1 VPRLLF
7 FFSLIWV
14 LFSGLP
20 ASGQRAFLSDYANE
34 QLKNVP
40 PEKLDSFFLVQGRYY
55 YAFYTRESYR
65 RAMECYLEAL
75 RLAINLKH
83 QDVIIKCYFGIGSV
97 YDANNNLPQ
106 AIRYYKMN
114 YDGVLKE
121 RPFKAINILRATYNI
136 AATYGKAKDTQNAY
150 HYTLKM
156 GQMLNWISDPEER
169 ENYRLLI
176 AHTFAGIGKNDEF
189 IEYFSKLP
197 ANIEFKDGELAY
209 GRLYAETMSRYA
221 FQTGRRNDAIPPLLK
236 ELAHTKDSIPLL
248 NLLLKSYA
256 ALGDY
261 KKAYECQQML
271 ISADMRSM
279 DRSTYGDINYRL
291 LEADNLLKQRQ
302 NNELK
307 VNEESLRF
315 HSSILYTISLLL
327 GLVLAIT
334 IYLYRRFR
342 TRNKFEDHQ
351 NNLIR
356 EHNESSTLLMK
367 EVHNRV
373 KNNLQTISNM
383 VEVQLNKPESD
394 LYYSMREIQTKMRTL
409 AIAHQ
414 MLYEQD
420 ESKDVDLQ
428 SYFEDMVEMTLETLP
443 VSAKPIEQRINMHGN
458 KLNLEKLATLALAVN
473 EMIINTIKHVLP
485 FSDSCYIAMECKL
498 IDGEMH
504 FTYSDNGPD
513 GALNTDENIDTITGT
528 GIRLI
533 NKLARQMGAKILV
546 EKENNGKV
554 QYLLIFNKN

>member
-1 VPRLLF
+1 M
-7 FFSLIWV
+7 
-14 LFSGLP
+14 
-20 ASGQRAFLSDYANE
+20 GQRAFLSDYANE
-34 QLKNVP
+34 QLQNVP
-40 PEKLDSFFLVQGRYY
+40 PDQQDSFFLVQGRYY

-83 QDVIIKCYFGIGSV
+83 QDIIIKCYFGIGSV

-121 RPFKAINILRATYNI
+121 RPFKPINILRATYNI
-136 AATYGKAKDTQNAY
+136 AATYAKAKDTQNAY
-150 HYTLKM
+150 HYSLKM
-156 GQMLNWISDPEER
+156 GQMLNWISDEKDR

-189 IEYFSKLP
+189 MEYFSKIP
-197 ANIEFKDGELAY
+197 ASVEFKDGELAY
-209 GRLYAETMSRYA
+209 GRLYAETKSRYA
-221 FQTGRRNDAIPPLLK
+221 LQTGKRGEVIAPLIK
-236 ELAHTKDSIPLL
+236 ELARTKDSIPLL

-271 ISADMRSM
+271 ITADMRSM

-307 VNEESLRF
+307 VNEEELRF
-315 HSSILYTISLLL
+315 HSSILYTVSLLL
-327 GLVLAIT
+327 ALVLAIT
-334 IYLYRRFR
+334 VYLYRKFR
-342 TRNKFEDHQ
+342 TRNRFANQ
-351 NNLIR
+351 QSNLIQ
-356 EHNESSTLLMK
+356 EHNEVNTLLMK
-367 EVHNRV
+367 ELHHRV
-373 KNNLQTISNM
+373 KNNLQTISSM
-383 VEVQLNKPESD
+383 MEMQLNKPETD
-394 LYYSMREIQTKMRTL
+394 LYFSMREVQAKMQTL

-414 MLYEQD
+414 MMYEQS
-420 ESKDVDLQ
+420 ELKDVDLQ
-428 SYFEDMVEMTLETLP
+428 TYFEDMVDMTLETLS
-443 VSAKPIEQRINMHGN
+443 VSAKPIEQRINMYGN
-458 KLNLEKLATLALAVN
+458 KLPLEKLVILALAVN
-473 EMIINTIKHVLP
+473 EMVINSVKHVLP
-485 FSDSCYIAMECKL
+485 YADDCYIAMECKL

-504 FTYSDNGPD
+504 FTYSDNGP
-513 GALNTDENIDTITGT
+513 GITVGQETDETVSTITGT

-533 NKLARQMGAKILV
+533 HKLARQIDAKILV
-546 EKENNGKV
+546 EKENNSKV

>member
-1 VPRLLF
+1 
-7 FFSLIWV
+7 
-14 LFSGLP
+14 
-20 ASGQRAFLSDYANE
+20 
-34 QLKNVP
+34 
-40 PEKLDSFFLVQGRYY
+40 
-55 YAFYTRESYR
+55 
-65 RAMECYLEAL
+65 
-75 RLAINLKH
+75 
-83 QDVIIKCYFGIGSV
+83 
-97 YDANNNLPQ
+97 
-106 AIRYYKMN
+106 
-114 YDGVLKE
+114 
-121 RPFKAINILRATYNI
+121 
-136 AATYGKAKDTQNAY
+136 
-150 HYTLKM
+150 
-156 GQMLNWISDPEER
+156 
-169 ENYRLLI
+169 
-176 AHTFAGIGKNDEF
+176 
-189 IEYFSKLP
+189 
-197 ANIEFKDGELAY
+197 
-209 GRLYAETMSRYA
+209 MSRYA
-221 FQTGRRNDAIPPLLK
+221 FQTGKHNEVIPPLLK

-315 HSSILYTISLLL
+315 HSSVLYTISLLL

-342 TRNKFEDHQ
+342 TRNKFKDHQ

-356 EHNESSTLLMK
+356 EHNETNTLLMK

-373 KNNLQTISNM
+373 KNNLQIISNM

-394 LYYSMREIQTKMRTL
+394 LYYAMREIQTKMRTL

-428 SYFEDMVEMTLETLP
+428 SYFEDMVDMTLETLP